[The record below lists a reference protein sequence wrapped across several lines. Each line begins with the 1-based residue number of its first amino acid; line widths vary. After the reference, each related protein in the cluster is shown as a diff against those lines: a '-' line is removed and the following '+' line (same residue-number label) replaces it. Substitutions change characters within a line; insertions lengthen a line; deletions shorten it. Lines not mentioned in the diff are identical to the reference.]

1 MRGVFRGNI
10 VVSNLP
16 EAFGDEDLAALFDPY
31 GLVLGARIDREHPD
45 PVQARR
51 GVVALAPSE
60 RVEEAVQA
68 MNGHRID
75 AYKLKVR
82 KLPEPPKPAR
92 KAAAPKRPSSPP
104 PAPPPPRLE
113 RPVVVVRQ
121 RLVPR
126 RPVMAPRES

>member
-1 MRGVFRGNI
+1 MRGIFRGNI

-16 EAFGDEDLAALFDPY
+16 EGFGDEALAALFDFY
-31 GLVLGARIDREHPD
+31 GLVLGARIDRDHPD

-51 GVVALAPSE
+51 GVVALAPSD

-82 KLPEPPKPAR
+82 KLPDPPKPER
-92 KAAAPKRPSSPP
+92 KPRVATRPSPP
-104 PAPPPPRLE
+104 PLRAE
-113 RPVVVVRQ
+113 RSVVVVRQ
-121 RLVPR
+121 RLTPR
-126 RPVMAPRES
+126 RLVMAPREP

>member
-1 MRGVFRGNI
+1 MRGTFRGNI

-16 EAFGDEDLAALFDPY
+16 EGFGDEDLAGLFDTY
-31 GLVLGARIDREHPD
+31 GLVLGARIDRDHPD

-51 GVVALAPSE
+51 GVVALAPSD

-75 AYKLKVR
+75 TYKLKVR
-82 KLPEPPKPAR
+82 KLPEPPPKPQR
-92 KAAAPKRPSSPP
+92 KPQAAMRLSA
-104 PAPPPPRLE
+104 PPRLE

-121 RLVPR
+121 RLAPR
-126 RPVMAPRES
+126 RLVMASRET